1 MKKIFILGMIIVFVS
16 VCFHNYY
23 KKITDIQIDSESL
36 PEYKNEAY
44 SYIHNNKPYFKSS
57 DLKVKEFISY
67 SSLDGLK
74 RCGKASSCLSIKTL
88 SKEKRPSLSVIKP
101 AGWHTYRF
109 DAVKK
114 YESTTSFQSN
124 LGYLYN
130 RCHLIAY
137 ELSGDQGDR
146 RNLITGTRYLNVEGM
161 LPFENK
167 VTQYIRKTKHH
178 VLYRVTPIY
187 KGNNLLAHGVLI
199 ETQSIE
205 DNNLQFCVYCY
216 NVQPGIKIDYAT
228 GKAKEI

>member
-1 MKKIFILGMIIVFVS
+1 M
-16 VCFHNYY
+16 
-23 KKITDIQIDSESL
+23 
-36 PEYKNEAY
+36 
-44 SYIHNNKPYFKSS
+44 
-57 DLKVKEFISY
+57 
-67 SSLDGLK
+67 
-74 RCGKASSCLSIKTL
+74 
-88 SKEKRPSLSVIKP
+88 
-101 AGWHTYRF
+101 
-109 DAVKK
+109 
-114 YESTTSFQSN
+114 
-124 LGYLYN
+124 
-130 RCHLIAY
+130 IAY